1 MFNFVSFLLCIFNIF
16 FAVESGNIN
25 EDFENITS
33 TGQWTE
39 ERIRELE
46 KSYHSYMQFDSCE
59 NMAGKK
65 VNGVSA
71 IIS

>member
-1 MFNFVSFLLCIFNIF
+1 MYFQEFF
-16 FAVESGNIN
+16 FAVEIGNIN
-25 EDFENITS
+25 EDFKNIAS

-46 KSYHSYMQFDSCE
+46 KSYHSYMQFDNCHSMSGE
-59 NMAGKK
+59 T

-71 IIS
+71 IVQQRYSLK